1 VIVCLHGFMD
11 SWHTWDLV
19 RPYLGGDVLAPP
31 LPGHLGGR
39 PLDGDLDLATD
50 IERVLDEAGLETAH
64 FVGNSLG
71 GYLALLMAER
81 GRARSVV
88 AFAPAGGG
96 DHSDTLAL
104 QESGAVTLGR
114 VTARPVP
121 PLAALHLA
129 AAVRACDA
137 APLIAN
143 AREHG
148 WPLDPAKI
156 GCPVRIVWGTEDQL
170 LPYPAA
176 AENFRRRLHADWVEL
191 EGVGHAPQ
199 LEVPL
204 EAAQLIVGFM

>member
-1 VIVCLHGFMD
+1 MIVCLHGFMD
-11 SWHTWDLV
+11 SWRTWDLV
-19 RPYLGGDVLAPP
+19 RPYLGDVLTPA
-31 LPGHLGGR
+31 LAGHLGGR
-39 PLDGDLDLATD
+39 PLSGDFDLAAD
-50 IERVLDEAGLETAH
+50 VERALDEAGLETAH

-71 GYLALLMAER
+71 GYVALLMAER

-88 AFAPAGGG
+88 AFAPAGGA
-96 DHSDTLAL
+96 DHAETLAL
-104 QESGAVTLGR
+104 QETGAVPLSR
-114 VTARPVP
+114 VVSRPLP
-121 PLAALHLA
+121 PQAETNLIAAL
-129 AAVRACDA
+129 RACDV

-170 LPYPAA
+170 IPYPRSAA
-176 AENFRRRLHADWVEL
+176 HYRRSLHADWVEL

-204 EAAQLIVGFM
+204 EAAQLILGFM